1 MLMMLATLVKLI
13 TIVCLM
19 DTQCNAISC
28 QTLQNTN
35 QKFNCLCHHDWVQ
48 VLILNPSDHNRKH
61 NHNHDLDHLKD
72 LLRDHLKDSLKDHH
86 KDSFKDHHK
95 ELHPPKNL
103 DLKISDQ
110 IFGGQEETMSNLQ

>member
-1 MLMMLATLVKLI
+1 MLMTLVTLVKLI

-48 VLILNPSDHNRKH
+48 ILILSDHNHKH
-61 NHNHDLDHLKD
+61 NHNHNHNNDLDHLKD
-72 LLRDHLKDSLKDHH
+72 SLRDHLKDSLKDHH
-86 KDSFKDHHK
+86 KDSLRDHHK
-95 ELHPPKNL
+95 ELHLPKNL

-110 IFGGQEETMSNLQ
+110 IFGGQEETT